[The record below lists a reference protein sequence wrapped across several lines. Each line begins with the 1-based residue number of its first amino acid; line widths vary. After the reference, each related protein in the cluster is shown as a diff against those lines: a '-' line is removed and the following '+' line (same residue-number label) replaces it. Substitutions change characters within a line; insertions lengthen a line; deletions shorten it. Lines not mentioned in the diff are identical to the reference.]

1 MTTAPERDVRA
12 RLSLLERI
20 ADSDSD
26 LQASPVFVAAQLLCF
41 AVWILVEYTPAG
53 NPRSLRFLSLAPGG
67 FGRDERGGRVWPE
80 RIPPQRASL
89 YRDKGKYCGQQH
101 I

>member
-67 FGRDERGGRVWPE
+67 FARDGWVWPE